1 MSQTFKRILCP
12 VDLSSFSLD
21 ALKLAVTLAET
32 NDARLDVLHVV
43 HNPFDEIYMSAIT
56 QTDPALMGRTR
67 PSHRSGRKSCAR
79 PKSTRKFCS
88 SNSVMMRS
96 QVMSKFITMCAE
108 VTPWKISLTAPK
120 IF

>member
-1 MSQTFKRILCP
+1 MSQTFTRILCP

-56 QTDPALMGRTR
+56 QTDPAMIEAY
-67 PSHRSGRKSCAR
+67 AR
-79 PKSTRKFCS
+79 AGEAGQNPARDRRALGS
-88 SNSVMMRS
+88 SAQAILS
-96 QVMSKFITMCAE
+96 
-108 VTPWKISLTAPK
+108 
-120 IF
+120 